1 MKKFMKLMAASAL
14 ALAFTGCTVID
25 TGEVGLRVGFDKK
38 VNPTELVSGSFN
50 QTIIGSVLTFPIKDV
65 PVEVNDLQPLSKD
78 NSTMKDVDVTMVYNL
93 NPSCVSD
100 LYINKSRSFHAVDN
114 GDTFLMYT
122 YLKQTVRNAVYKVA
136 RDYDAMTM
144 NDNRANIETSLK
156 TTIAEMLAKEKLD
169 ACINV
174 TAMQARALV
183 PSDALKQAADNLVRA
198 KTEEQTKTVE
208 VQIAKK
214 EAERIAALNAN
225 AGAINYMNAQ
235 ANMEI
240 AKGIASGKVHS
251 IVVPYDFKGIVNA
264 GNK

>member
-1 MKKFMKLMAASAL
+1 MKKFAKLFVAL
-14 ALAFTGCTVID
+14 ALAISASACTVID

-50 QTIIGSVLTFPIKDV
+50 QTIVGSVLTFPVKDV
-65 PVEVNDLQPLSKD
+65 AVEVNDLQPLSKD
-78 NSTMKDVDVTMVYNL
+78 NSTMKDVDVTMVYNI
-93 NPSCVSD
+93 NPACVSD
-100 LYINKSRSFHAVDN
+100 LYINKSRAFHAVDH
-114 GDTFLMYT
+114 GDTFLMFT
-122 YLKQTVRNAVYKVA
+122 YLKQTARNAVYKVA

-144 NDNRANIETSLK
+144 NDNRANIEQHLK
-156 TTIAEMLAKEKLD
+156 STIVEMLAKEKLD
-169 ACINV
+169 ACINI
-174 TAMQARALV
+174 TGMQARALV

-198 KTEEQTKTVE
+198 KTEAQTKEVE